1 MINFTEDSH
10 LMLRH
15 WELNTIEYWTTALTQ
30 LLGQIKEKRDKKKKR
45 KEIMTLAP
53 LR

>member
-15 WELNTIEYWTTALTQ
+15 WGLNTIEYWTTALTQ
-30 LLGQIKEKRDKKKKR
+30 LLGQIKEKTNKNVKKKK
-45 KEIMTLAP
+45 KEKK
-53 LR
+53 